1 MRAVV
6 QRVSSCE
13 VRVDGES
20 VGKIGAGLCVL
31 LGVGEGD
38 EEADLDYL
46 VRKVVGLRVFEDD
59 RGHMNLALADVGGEL
74 LVISQF
80 TLYGDCRKGRRPSFV
95 KAMAPEP
102 AERFC
107 TEFARRARAL
117 GVTHVAEGRFGAMMD
132 VDLVNSGPVTL
143 MLDSKKLF

>member
-1 MRAVV
+1 M
-6 QRVSSCE
+6 
-13 VRVDGES
+13 DGEV
-20 VGKIGAGLCVL
+20 VGKIGPGLCVL

-38 EEADLDYL
+38 DEADLDYL
-46 VRKVVGLRVFEDD
+46 VPKVVGLRVFEDD

-95 KAMAPEP
+95 KAMTPAP
-102 AERFC
+102 AERMC
-107 TEFARRARAL
+107 TDFATRARSL
-117 GVTHVAEGRFGAMMD
+117 GVCHVAEGRFGAMMD

-143 MLDSKKLF
+143 LLDSKKLF

>member
-6 QRVSSCE
+6 QRVSRCE
-13 VRVDGES
+13 VRVGGEI
-20 VGKIGAGLCVL
+20 VGRIGPGLCVL

-59 RGHMNLALADVGGEL
+59 QGHMNLGLADVAGEL
-74 LVISQF
+74 LVVSQF

-102 AERFC
+102 AERMCADFI
-107 TEFARRARAL
+107 ARARAM
-117 GVTHVAEGRFGAMMD
+117 GVRHVAEGRFGAMMD
-132 VDLVNSGPVTL
+132 VSLVNSGPVTL
-143 MLDSKKLF
+143 VLDSKKLF